1 MLCILCLIMELSN
14 NLRLKIV
21 PLSDSNLL
29 FFLIN
34 FICSF
39 SGLKK
44 ALSQSEGSFPSFRQ
58 SSFVLFEIN
67 PISFSGVISCGYSSV
82 SKEVITW
89 VKKTFLPHGPG
100 YPLPCSEH
108 TVFPWAGQRL
118 RWYSG
123 RIRRSAKMGWLQL
136 PLTSD
141 CVPKLTKT
149 RILAVSLKQHFGRS
163 MCWFHPHAEVLAN
176 NRFLKTVV

>member
-89 VKKTFLPHGPG
+89 SKKPSCPMGQDIHSHAQGTQSFHELGRGWGDTQDAFGGLPRWDDSSCLWPQ
-100 YPLPCSEH
+100 
-108 TVFPWAGQRL
+108 TVFLNSPRL
-118 RWYSG
+118 R
-123 RIRRSAKMGWLQL
+123 
-136 PLTSD
+136 
-141 CVPKLTKT
+141 
-149 RILAVSLKQHFGRS
+149 F
-163 MCWFHPHAEVLAN
+163 
-176 NRFLKTVV
+176 